1 MHYGVVGGVH
11 SFPHKHFVMQHFNEQ
26 KAANRWQAK
35 RPVSLA
41 ALWTLLGLRMS
52 ALLAAV
58 SSAAISSAK
67 LGKLMGEV
75 KLT

>member
-1 MHYGVVGGVH
+1 
-11 SFPHKHFVMQHFNEQ
+11 MQHLNEHRE
-26 KAANRWQAK
+26 ANRWQAK

-41 ALWTLLGLRMS
+41 ALWTLLGLRTSVIS
-52 ALLAAV
+52 ASMLT
-58 SSAAISSAK
+58 AISSAK